1 MKASPAPDGFDQAFP
16 VIYRAAFSAARRIL
30 RDEHAADD
38 VAVDACYRA
47 ARNWDQVSTYARP
60 WTVRVASNLAID
72 TARRSGRRSK
82 FRERARTSPAPSSD
96 RLDLIAALRQ
106 LPKRQREVVA
116 LRYLADLSE
125 CETAQVLG
133 IAPGTVK
140 IHAHRGLAALRTQ
153 LGPVDLEAA
162 S

>member
-1 MKASPAPDGFDQAFP
+1 MKASPAPNGFDQAFP
-16 VIYRAAFSAARRIL
+16 TMYSGAFSAARRIL
-30 RDEHAADD
+30 RDEHAADE
-38 VAVDACYRA
+38 VAVEACYRA
-47 ARNWDQVSTYARP
+47 AKNWAQISSYAGP

-72 TARRSGRRSK
+72 TVRRSSRRAR
-82 FRERARTSPAPSSD
+82 FRERVRTSPAPSSD
-96 RLDLIAALRQ
+96 RLDLVAALRN

-125 CETAQVLG
+125 GETAQALG

-140 IHAHRGLAALRTQ
+140 IHAHRGLAALRSQ
-153 LGPVDLEAA
+153 LGSIDLEAA

>member
-16 VIYRAAFSAARRIL
+16 TIYSGAFSAARRIL
-30 RDEHAADD
+30 GDEHTADD
-38 VAVDACYRA
+38 IAVEACYRA
-47 ARNWDQVSTYARP
+47 SRSWSKVSDYAGP

-72 TARRSGRRSK
+72 AARRSNRRAR
-82 FRERARTSPAPSSD
+82 FRERTRTSPAPSSD
-96 RLDLIAALRQ
+96 RLDLLAALRT
-106 LPKRQREVVA
+106 LPRRQREVVA

-125 CETAQVLG
+125 TETAEALG

-140 IHAHRGLAALRTQ
+140 VHAHRGLAALRSK

>member
-1 MKASPAPDGFDQAFP
+1 MTASPAPDGFDQAFP
-16 VIYRAAFSAARRIL
+16 AIYRAAFSAARRIL

-47 ARNWDQVSTYARP
+47 ARHWDEVSTYARP

-82 FRERARTSPAPSSD
+82 FRERALTSPAPSSD
-96 RLDLIAALRQ
+96 RLDLVDALRQ

-125 CETAQVLG
+125 SETAQALG

-140 IHAHRGLAALRTQ
+140 IHAHRGLAALRAH
-153 LGPVDLEAA
+153 LGSVDLEAA

>member
-47 ARNWDQVSTYARP
+47 ARNWDEVSAYAGP

-72 TARRSGRRSK
+72 TVRRSGRRSR
-82 FRERARTSPAPSSD
+82 FRERVSTSPAPSSD
-96 RLDLIAALRQ
+96 RLDLVAALRR

-116 LRYLADLSE
+116 LRYLGDLSE
-125 CETAQVLG
+125 SETAQALG

-140 IHAHRGLAALRTQ
+140 IHAHRGLAALRNQ